1 MTRPQATSVIP
12 ARNEAATIAE
22 VVRGCLAQPGIAEVI
37 VVDDA
42 STDGTATAATAAGAT
57 VLRSETPLGKGAAM
71 RLGMAHARGDTI
83 VLLDGDGQDPP
94 GDIPRLLAALEHG
107 AELAIGSRFL
117 GTFEPGAITAVDRF
131 GNRALSRVLDRL
143 YGVAL
148 TDTQAG
154 FRAIRRTLLERL
166 ELRARHFEIETEL
179 LVRSLQAGAT
189 VVEVP
194 VSRRPR
200 RAGTSRLRR
209 IPDGLRILGCMLWLR
224 RAGPASVAIVRPSP
238 R

>member
-1 MTRPQATSVIP
+1 MPAVLRWSAVIP
-12 ARNEAATIAE
+12 ARNEAAAIDE
-22 VVRGCLAQPGIAEVI
+22 VVRGCFAQPDVLEVI

-42 STDGTATAATAAGAT
+42 SSDETATRAREAGAM
-57 VLRSETPLGKGAAM
+57 VIRGERPQGKGAAM
-71 RLGMAHARGDTI
+71 RLGMTHARGDVL

-94 GDIPRLLAALEHG
+94 HEIPRLLAALDEG
-107 AELAIGSRFL
+107 AELVIGSRFL
-117 GTFEPGAITAVDRF
+117 GSFAPGAITAIDRL
-131 GNRALSRVLDRL
+131 GNLALSRVLGGL

-154 FRAIRRTLLERL
+154 FRGLRRELFERL

-179 LVRSLQAGAT
+179 LVRALQAGAR

-200 RAGTSRLRR
+200 RAGSSRLRR
-209 IPDGLRILGCMLWLR
+209 IPDGLRILACMLRLR
-224 RAGPASVAIVRPSP
+224 RGGAAVSP
-238 R
+238 PPR